1 MKSLMQ
7 VLILS
12 FFIIITMSAGAQNIK
27 LYESDWKKIDELIQ
41 KKNLPKSALAEVKK
55 LYIKVKAEKQDAQI
69 IKALVYMSSLQQEN
83 REENQKLAIKEIENE
98 LAVHKEPAASILKSL
113 LASLYLQYFQQQRWQ
128 LYNRS
133 ATVNFAKEDVA
144 TWTTEDFH
152 KKIGDLYLQSIGQE
166 KLLQATS
173 LEAYSAIINKG
184 NVRHLRPTLYDL
196 LAHQALQYFQ
206 SSERTVKKPAYA
218 FELTDVK
225 AFAPAA
231 VFAAHRFKTD
241 DSLSLEFKA
250 LQIYQKLIGLH
261 LKDARQDALID
272 VDIQRIQ
279 FVNGAATMG
288 DKEAFY
294 VAALNEIIARHKS
307 RSATAQAAY
316 LVALYHEGFATQ
328 YHP

>member
-1 MKSLMQ
+1 
-7 VLILS
+7 
-12 FFIIITMSAGAQNIK
+12 
-27 LYESDWKKIDELIQ
+27 
-41 KKNLPKSALAEVKK
+41 
-55 LYIKVKAEKQDAQI
+55 
-69 IKALVYMSSLQQEN
+69 
-83 REENQKLAIKEIENE
+83 
-98 LAVHKEPAASILKSL
+98 
-113 LASLYLQYFQQQRWQ
+113 
-128 LYNRS
+128 
-133 ATVNFAKEDVA
+133 VNFVKEDVA

-231 VFAAHRFKTD
+231 VFAAHHFKTD
-241 DSLSLEFKA
+241 DSLSLEFRA
-250 LQIYQKLIGLH
+250 LQIYQRLIGLH

-279 FVNGAATMG
+279 FVNGAATMV
-288 DKEAFY
+288 DKDALY

-316 LVALYHEGFATQ
+316 LVALYHEGLATQ
-328 YHP
+328 YHPLKDTTHRLERLKARAVLEPIVADSAVKNEGWVNSYNLLQQINKASFFLSNREGECAR